1 MKLNLKQILLSGTML
16 AALLVVAVCCNAQET
31 AEAPADKTAQ
41 RWPMKCDNPELEAKT
56 KELVEVYKK
65 QGYLIYNGG
74 FFTTEHR
81 TVFPI
86 MVHLKAKTI
95 YHFIVVGQPGLDFLQ
110 VALGHEAF
118 GDDEVRDRIRGWRD
132 KTHFTHFAYV
142 APFEGNFLL
151 GVQSDVKGKKSFT
164 TAIYVMV
171 KPRAEVVD

>member
-1 MKLNLKQILLSGTML
+1 MAML
-16 AALLVVAVCCNAQET
+16 ACFVMAAALSPCFGQDSAFDASSG
-31 AEAPADKTAQ
+31 K
-41 RWPMKCDNPELEAKT
+41 RWPMRCDNAELEAKT

-74 FFTTEHR
+74 FFTLEHR

-118 GDDEVRDRIRGWRD
+118 GDDEVRDRIRGRRD
-132 KTHFTHFAYV
+132 KTYFTHFAYV
-142 APFEGNFLL
+142 APFEGDYLL
-151 GVQSDVKGKKSFT
+151 GVQSDVRGRKTFT

-171 KPRAEVVD
+171 KPQAQTIDE